1 MTPPAKAVKSG
12 IKPPSQEGAFF
23 NLVGWL
29 GAGLMVAFSF
39 TMLPLF
45 GITGLAALTVQAT
58 QARLFNLVILNCLS
72 IIGLT
77 VNVLGG

>member
-1 MTPPAKAVKSG
+1 
-12 IKPPSQEGAFF
+12 
-23 NLVGWL
+23 
-29 GAGLMVAFSF
+29 MVAFSF